1 MKNHSIKTATYVIQP
16 GDTIKSIS
24 TLFQISPKELL
35 EVNGNI
41 PLIMKPT
48 RTIQVP
54 IHSNPTLHI
63 VRPGE
68 TLQDL
73 VIRFKLAPDE
83 LLSLNDDLLLSPGQI
98 IRIRP

>member
-1 MKNHSIKTATYVIQP
+1 MKNLRKKTTTYKIQP
-16 GDTIKSIS
+16 GDTIKSIA

-35 EVNGNI
+35 EINGNI
-41 PLIMKPT
+41 PLIMKPN

-54 IHSNPTLHI
+54 LHSNPNLHVI
-63 VRPGE
+63 RPGE

-73 VIRFKLAPDE
+73 VIRFKLMPDE
-83 LLSLNDDLLLSPGQI
+83 LLSLNDDLLLSPGQV